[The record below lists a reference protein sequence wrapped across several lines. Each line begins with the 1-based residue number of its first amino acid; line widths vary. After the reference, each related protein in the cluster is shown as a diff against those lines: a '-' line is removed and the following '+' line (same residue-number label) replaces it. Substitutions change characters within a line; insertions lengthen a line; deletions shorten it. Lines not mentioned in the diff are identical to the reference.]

1 MYQAAAVPN
10 PTETGGH
17 FTLTPLP
24 YAEDALAPVISR
36 ETVALHYGKHHRAYV
51 DKLNHLVAG
60 TQFARM
66 PIDEIVKRTAAVAA
80 RAEIF
85 NNAGQAWNHHFYW
98 RSLAPGGG
106 RPGAELRRHLD
117 RDLGGYDAFAE
128 AFTKAAVGQ
137 FGSGW
142 AWLVFDDGELKIM
155 TTANGDSPMA
165 RGITSLLAV
174 DVWEHAYY
182 LDYRNEREKHV
193 RQVVDRLLD
202 WEFAAQNLAAGE
214 TDARP
219 ARAVRSARKAAQ
231 R

>member
-51 DKLNHLVAG
+51 DKLNQLVEG

-106 RPGAELRRHLD
+106 RPGEELRRRLD

-128 AFTKAAVGQ
+128 AFTKAAVAQ

-165 RGITSLLAV
+165 RGMLYSALT
-174 DVWEHAYY
+174 
-182 LDYRNEREKHV
+182 
-193 RQVVDRLLD
+193 
-202 WEFAAQNLAAGE
+202 AAGMKPPRKMPT
-214 TDARP
+214 TDVSVICPSTIMKMAGGTRIP
-219 ARAVRSARKAAQ
+219 IAVAEATRDTACSGL
-231 R
+231 

>member
-1 MYQAAAVPN
+1 MYEAAAVPS
-10 PTETGGH
+10 PTETGGR
-17 FTLTPLP
+17 FVLTALP

-36 ETVALHYGKHHRAYV
+36 ETVALHYDKHHRAYV
-51 DKLNHLVAG
+51 DKLNQLVAG
-60 TQFARM
+60 TDFARM
-66 PIDEIVKRTAAVAA
+66 PIDEIVKRTAAVPA

-98 RSLAPGGG
+98 RSLAPAGG
-106 RPGAELRRHLD
+106 RPGEELRRRLD

-128 AFTKAAVGQ
+128 AFTKAAVAQ

-142 AWLVFDDGELKIM
+142 AWLVLDDGELKIM

-182 LDYRNEREKHV
+182 LDYKNERGEHV
-193 RQVVDRLLD
+193 RQVVDRLIN

-214 TDARP
+214 MDARP
-219 ARAVRSARKAAQ
+219 GRAARAARKVAQ

>member
-60 TQFARM
+60 TQLARM

-85 NNAGQAWNHHFYW
+85 NNAGQAWNHHFY
-98 RSLAPGGG
+98 
-106 RPGAELRRHLD
+106 
-117 RDLGGYDAFAE
+117 
-128 AFTKAAVGQ
+128 
-137 FGSGW
+137 
-142 AWLVFDDGELKIM
+142 
-155 TTANGDSPMA
+155 
-165 RGITSLLAV
+165 
-174 DVWEHAYY
+174 
-182 LDYRNEREKHV
+182 
-193 RQVVDRLLD
+193 
-202 WEFAAQNLAAGE
+202 
-214 TDARP
+214 
-219 ARAVRSARKAAQ
+219 
-231 R
+231 